1 MKTHTLTYPNALR
14 SGNLHAGIAIREK
27 STKFNLSKD
36 TLV

>member
-1 MKTHTLTYPNALR
+1 MKTQTLTYPNALR
-14 SGNLHAGIAIREK
+14 AGNIHADIPIREK